1 MLQAVFW
8 ISLGSI
14 IYVYVGYPLMLL
26 VLRVFRRRGVSKRPI
41 HPPITFVI
49 TAYNEERRIAA
60 KLQNTLQQSY
70 PPLQLQILV
79 ASDCSNDGTDEIVRR
94 FGDRGIS
101 LIRASER
108 RGKEAAQK
116 LAVQAAKGDILV
128 FSDVATML
136 EPNALANIVENFA
149 DPSVGCVSSEDRF
162 LERDGTVSGEGAY
175 IRYEMFL
182 RRLETEVNT
191 VVGLSGSFFA
201 ARREVCAEWADNL
214 QSDFN
219 TLLNSI
225 KIGMRGISDPASI
238 GYYENIRD
246 ERKEFDRKVR
256 TVLRGLSVFM
266 ASWRMVNP
274 VRYGLFS
281 WQLLSHKLCRWLV
294 PFALI
299 VALFS
304 NALLASESTFYRL
317 TFLVQIMFYSIAL
330 TSLMMKMSSNSSY
343 FKIPEFF
350 VLVNW
355 SILIA
360 WYRYFRGD
368 RVVAWEPSKR

>member
-8 ISLGSI
+8 ISLGLI
-14 IYVYVGYPLMLL
+14 IYVYVGYPMMLL

-41 HPPITFVI
+41 YPPITLII

-60 KLQNTLQQSY
+60 KLQNALQQSY
-70 PPLQLQILV
+70 PASQLQILV
-79 ASDCSNDGTDEIVRR
+79 ASDCSNDGTDEIVEKHSV
-94 FGDRGIS
+94 RGIG
-101 LIRASER
+101 LIRAPER
-108 RGKEAAQK
+108 MGKEAAQK
-116 LAVQAAKGDILV
+116 LAVHAAKGDILV
-128 FSDVATML
+128 FSDVATVL
-136 EPNALANIVENFA
+136 ESNALANIVENFA
-149 DPSVGCVSSEDRF
+149 DPTVGCVSSEDRF

-225 KIGMRGISDPASI
+225 KLGMRGISDPASI
-238 GYYENIRD
+238 GYYQNIRD

-299 VALFS
+299 EALLS
-304 NALLASESTFYRL
+304 NALLASESIFYGL
-317 TFLVQIMFYSIAL
+317 TMFVQILFYSIAL
-330 TSLMMKMSSNSSY
+330 SSRMMKRSSNIAY
-343 FKIPEFF
+343 FKIPAFF
-350 VLVNW
+350 VLANW